1 MRHSSSAKQIQRI
14 ASPQAQAVEP
24 GAPKP
29 RRARGRPADQVRF
42 EAVLTAP
49 TRSQQLIMDEALRL
63 LATWAVRAARG
74 PTEEPDS
81 T

>member
-1 MRHSSSAKQIQRI
+1 MRHSSSTKQIQKI

-29 RRARGRPADQVRF
+29 RRARGRPADQVRL

-49 TRSQQLIMDEALRL
+49 TRSQHLVMDEALRL
-63 LATWAVRAARG
+63 LATWAVRAARA
-74 PTEEPDS
+74 PTGGSDS